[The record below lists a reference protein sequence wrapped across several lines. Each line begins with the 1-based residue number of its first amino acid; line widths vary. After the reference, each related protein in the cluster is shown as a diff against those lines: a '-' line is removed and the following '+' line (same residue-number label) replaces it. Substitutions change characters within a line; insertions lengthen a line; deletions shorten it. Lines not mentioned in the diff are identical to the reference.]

1 MSAKGRDEQ
10 VRVIGLGRF
19 GGSVAQT
26 LMELGRQVL
35 AIDADPA
42 TVQGYADTFTHV
54 VEADSTDV
62 RALKQLGVAEFKR
75 AVVGIG
81 TDVEASILTT
91 SALVDLGVE
100 EIWAKAVTEAH
111 GKILERV
118 GAHHIVYPEKDSGE
132 RIGHRVTGRVM
143 DYIEL
148 DENFALVET
157 RAPSD
162 LVGKSLKESEVRR
175 RFGITV
181 VCIKSIG
188 EPFTYATQESIVMD
202 GDVLVVA
209 GERRYVES
217 FAERD

>member
-1 MSAKGRDEQ
+1 MSADKRDAQ
-10 VRVIGLGRF
+10 VLVIGLGRF
-19 GGSVAQT
+19 GSSVART
-26 LMELGRQVL
+26 LIELGREVL
-35 AIDADPA
+35 AVDADA
-42 TVQGYADTFTHV
+42 TTVQRFSDELTHV

-62 RALKQLGVAEFKR
+62 RALKQLGAGEFKR

-100 EIWAKAVTEAH
+100 EIWAKAVTKAH
-111 GKILERV
+111 GRILERV
-118 GAHHIVYPEKDSGE
+118 GANHVVYPETESGE

-157 RAPSD
+157 RAPAE
-162 LVGKSLKESEVRR
+162 LVGKSLRESEVRR

-188 EPFTYATQESIVMD
+188 EPFTYATQESIVME
-202 GDVLVVA
+202 GDILVVA
-209 GERRYVES
+209 GQRQYVES

>member
-1 MSAKGRDEQ
+1 M
-10 VRVIGLGRF
+10 
-19 GGSVAQT
+19 
-26 LMELGRQVL
+26 L

-157 RAPSD
+157 RAPAD

>member
-1 MSAKGRDEQ
+1 MSAKRRDEQ
-10 VRVIGLGRF
+10 VLVIGLGRF

-42 TVQGYADTFTHV
+42 TVQGYVDTFTHV

-100 EIWAKAVTEAH
+100 EIWAKAVSEAH

-157 RAPSD
+157 RAPAD

-188 EPFTYATQESIVMD
+188 EPFTYATQESIIMD

>member
-1 MSAKGRDEQ
+1 M
-10 VRVIGLGRF
+10 IGLGRF
-19 GGSVAQT
+19 GSSVAET
-26 LMELGRQVL
+26 LIDLGREVL
-35 AIDADPA
+35 AVDADAA
-42 TVQGYADTFTHV
+42 TVQRYAERLTHV

-62 RALKQLGVAEFKR
+62 RALKQLGAGEFKR

-81 TDVEASILTT
+81 NDMEASILTT

-100 EIWAKAVTEAH
+100 EIWAKAVTGAH
-111 GKILERV
+111 GTILGRV
-118 GAHHIVYPEKDSGE
+118 GAHHVVYPEHESGE
-132 RIGHRVTGRVM
+132 RIGHRVTGRMM

-157 RAPSD
+157 RAPAE
-162 LVGKSLKESEVRR
+162 LIGKTLRESEVRR

-188 EPFTYATQESIVMD
+188 EPFTYATQDSVVMD
-202 GDVLVVA
+202 GDILVVA
-209 GERRYVES
+209 GQRQYVES